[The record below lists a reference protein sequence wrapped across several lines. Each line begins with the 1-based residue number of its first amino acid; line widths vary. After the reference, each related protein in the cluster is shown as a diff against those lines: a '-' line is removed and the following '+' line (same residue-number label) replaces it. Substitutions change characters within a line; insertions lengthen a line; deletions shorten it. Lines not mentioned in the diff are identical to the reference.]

1 MAENQY
7 SVVNEFIS
15 EMARENPQQFSY
27 GQLISFTS
35 NFQFHIG
42 SGGFGDVYKGVFP
55 NQFMSEVGTMG
66 RTYHRNLIKLYGFCF
81 DANMKALVYEYM
93 ENGSFDRILYENSPR
108 IKWVQLYDI
117 AIEIAK
123 GLSYLHEYCYPQ
135 IIHHD
140 IKPAN
145 VLLDSNLSPKVTDF
159 GLAKLNRDLSHFA
172 QTGYRGT
179 PGYAAPEVS
188 MNHPSV
194 TYKCDVFSY
203 GIMLFDILRRKKY
216 TEGDEWFP
224 AQVWEHLQIGKLDKI
239 IMECGIG
246 VEDKEDAEILS
257 KVALLCAQYKAHDRP
272 SMSTVVKM
280 LEGEIPPW
288 TPVDPFPYYEST
300 MTKMNI
306 LSTSER
312 SIQIKRYDLK
322 IKQKCMPTLL
332 NKESSCT
339 KSPFLSSNDLFST
352 ADFPSFNKDKTLSFN
367 SDPQVSTYTRS
378 DSQVSSICKHP
389 PRKSLRQHVTGECR
403 K

>member
-35 NFQFHIG
+35 NFHFHIG
-42 SGGFGDVYKGVFP
+42 SGAVKVLK
-55 NQFMSEVGTMG
+55 NTMMSVMEKQFMSEVGTMG

-145 VLLDSNLSPKVTDF
+145 VLLDSNLSPKV
-159 GLAKLNRDLSHFA
+159 
-172 QTGYRGT
+172 
-179 PGYAAPEVS
+179 S

-203 GIMLFDILRRKKY
+203 GSMLFDILRRKKY

-224 AQVWEHLQIGKLDKI
+224 AQVWEHLQIAKLDKI

-288 TPVDPFPYYEST
+288 TPVDPFPYYESSSESRT
-300 MTKMNI
+300 RRGRRG
-306 LSTSER
+306 STRMVSPAYDER
-312 SIQIKRYDLK
+312 
-322 IKQKCMPTLL
+322 
-332 NKESSCT
+332 
-339 KSPFLSSNDLFST
+339 
-352 ADFPSFNKDKTLSFN
+352 
-367 SDPQVSTYTRS
+367 
-378 DSQVSSICKHP
+378 
-389 PRKSLRQHVTGECR
+389 
-403 K
+403 

>member
-42 SGGFGDVYKGVFP
+42 SGAVKVLKNTMMDVMEK
-55 NQFMSEVGTMG
+55 QFMSEVGTMG

-203 GIMLFDILRRKKY
+203 GVMLFDILRRKKY

-224 AQVWEHLQIGKLDKI
+224 AQVWEHLQIGKLDKL

-272 SMSTVVKM
+272 SMSTVVTM

-288 TPVDPFPYYEST
+288 TPVDPFPYYGLYGNVPVSSHGSSSEAIEPESVQGPFP
-300 MTKMNI
+300 KI
-306 LSTSER
+306 STVNHQSEMVQR
-312 SIQIKRYDLK
+312 Q
-322 IKQKCMPTLL
+322 P
-332 NKESSCT
+332 
-339 KSPFLSSNDLFST
+339 
-352 ADFPSFNKDKTLSFN
+352 
-367 SDPQVSTYTRS
+367 YTRGTVAQPQYS
-378 DSQVSSICKHP
+378 GRGNGRSMP
-389 PRKSLRQHVTGECR
+389 LLRPQRPQLRLGR
-403 K
+403 N